1 MGEGPSLVGS
11 FDHGFDA
18 KFRVV
23 IPSIYRPVFA
33 DGGFLFKM
41 PRDGDYVALYPA
53 PRFERVLDLL
63 EQRVTAKLFPRDVL
77 SAAYEAARP
86 FSADVQGR
94 VFVPPDFREFA
105 RMGNEVE
112 LHGRRTHLAV
122 MRLPV
127 LPPSER
133 ATESLQDFFETE
145 AV

>member
-1 MGEGPSLVGS
+1 MGDGPSLVGP
-11 FDHGFDA
+11 FEHGFDA

-33 DGGFLFKM
+33 DGGFLYKM
-41 PRDGDYVALYPA
+41 PRDGAYVALDPSQ
-53 PRFERVLDLL
+53 RFERVLDLL
-63 EQRVTAKLFPRDVL
+63 EQRVTAHLLPRDVL
-77 SAAYEAARP
+77 TAAYEAARP

-112 LHGRRTHLAV
+112 LHGRRTHLAI
-122 MRLPV
+122 MRTPV
-127 LPPSER
+127 VPPSER
-133 ATESLQDFFETE
+133 ANESLEDFFETE